1 VNTDPGSTDHRATG
15 SFLGFALSAYQWI
28 SSLQRARRALAW
40 GVLCLGW
47 VLLPINS
54 AVSELR
60 RGPPRLAQNRK
71 RSAVPWT
78 QSVKVRGLGFL
89 DQTSERDDAKAR
101 MPASEAGSSTA
112 ALSLSSEFALQARW
126 ASSRGITLAGN
137 WGSAQDPDGFPELKI
152 PVLIQRGSEG
162 KGKAADGVIS
172 GPDLVPGQKVPE
184 GDLLWLPI
192 EQVSDPQVDVLIS
205 SPGSPLTSRRLKM
218 QIDVSEDLFVLRPEC
233 HEMEIK
239 IKRASPTPL
248 GGIFFVNCER
258 VDDFVSV
265 AIHTHLQGTWKG
277 VLRGS
282 RVLRGGRVLWRTV
295 QVAEDL
301 KESKLLQAFKLV
313 NSRQVEGRYSVSI
326 EPDRS
331 RPSFLNPYR
340 WWGNFEVNLLME
352 LQSNYS
358 FFSVE
363 GGWSPTYFFPRIPLA
378 LRGHW
383 DLSFAQSSIT
393 GSFALI
399 HTVAAGAAFVGLR
412 PFAFE
417 AVVGV
422 ETFFTVGTR
431 LEFGID
437 SSWLIRKAFI
447 DRLTLSYRAVVPV
460 PGVGHEFRLGLGF
473 GF

>member
-1 VNTDPGSTDHRATG
+1 MDTDPGSTDHRAAG
-15 SFLGFALSAYQWI
+15 SFLSFALSAYQWI
-28 SSLQRARRALAW
+28 SSLQRARRALVW
-40 GVLCLGW
+40 SILSLGW
-47 VLLPINS
+47 VLFPLNS

-60 RGPPRLAQNRK
+60 RGPPRSAPIRK
-71 RSAVPWT
+71 RPAVPWT
-78 QSVKVRGLGFL
+78 HSIKVKGIGFL
-89 DQTSERDDAKAR
+89 DPSRESDDAKIR
-101 MPASEAGSSTA
+101 KPASEAEHSTA
-112 ALSLSSEFALQARW
+112 GATLSPEFSLQARW
-126 ASSRGITLAGN
+126 DSARGITLAGK

-152 PVLIQRGSEG
+152 PVLIQHGSEG
-162 KGKAADGVIS
+162 RSVGVVVS
-172 GPDLVPGQKVPE
+172 GPDLLPGQKVTGGE
-184 GDLLWLPI
+184 LLWLPI
-192 EQVSDPQVDVLIS
+192 EQVSDPQVDVLS
-205 SPGSPLTSRRLKM
+205 SSSGGPLTSRRLKM
-218 QIDVSEDLFVLRPEC
+218 QIDVSEDFFVLRPEC
-233 HEMEIK
+233 HDLEIK

-258 VDDFVSV
+258 IDDFISV

-282 RVLRGGRVLWRTV
+282 RILRGGRVLWRTV
-295 QVAEDL
+295 QVPEDL
-301 KESKLLQAFKLV
+301 KEGKLLQAFKLV

-358 FFSVE
+358 FFSLE
-363 GGWSPTYFFPRIPLA
+363 GGWSPTYFFPRVPLA

-383 DLSFAQSSIT
+383 DLSFAKSPST

-399 HTVAAGAAFVGLR
+399 HTVAGGIAFVGFL
-412 PFAFE
+412 PFSFE
-417 AVVGV
+417 AVLGV

-447 DRLTLSYRAVVPV
+447 DRLTFSYRAVTPV
-460 PGVGHEFRLGLGF
+460 PGIAHEFRLGLGF